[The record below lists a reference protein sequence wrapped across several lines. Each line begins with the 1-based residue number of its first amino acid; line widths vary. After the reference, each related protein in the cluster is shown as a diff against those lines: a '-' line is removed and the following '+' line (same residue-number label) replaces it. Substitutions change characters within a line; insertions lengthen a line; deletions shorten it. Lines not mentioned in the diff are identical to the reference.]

1 MFVAIFEGEFGDAG
15 FVEVAEAFRDH
26 AVVLFLCGARER

>member
-1 MFVAIFEGEFGDAG
+1 MAVFKGEFGDAG

-26 AVVLFLCGARER
+26 AVVLFLRRPCER